1 MEQAKKNVEN
11 YLVVGILE
19 EYDDF
24 IKVLEKLLPNF
35 FHGAYKQSKTPGIM
49 KYHCIIINE
58 WIGLLFRYFL
68 RFSANNNELFLTVS
82 ILDPSVVPKS
92 VLSLT
97 RKKQKP
103 SERVL
108 AIAKEYMKLEYE
120 FYDFIKERF
129 HKLKKSL
136 DIH

>member
-1 MEQAKKNVEN
+1 
-11 YLVVGILE
+11 
-19 EYDDF
+19 
-24 IKVLEKLLPNF
+24 
-35 FHGAYKQSKTPGIM
+35 
-49 KYHCIIINE
+49 
-58 WIGLLFRYFL
+58 LFRYFL